1 MLKCGKMMRVW
12 RFHAV
17 SHDIE
22 QLTAG
27 FMRACARAGRPFV
40 YFFDYSFINS
50 NKETDKN
57 TGPLVHPVMTPPSI
71 TPVGVSK
78 FQQN

>member
-1 MLKCGKMMRVW
+1 MKFFLFSTKSKKIKK
-12 RFHAV
+12 FLHL
-17 SHDIE
+17 I
-22 QLTAG
+22 
-27 FMRACARAGRPFV
+27 FV
-40 YFFDYSFINS
+40 TIIFQNSFINS